1 MLFRSNDIAATVTE
15 VIALI
20 KAAVP
25 KIIKPTNR
33 RRGALHGTV
42 ALGGE
47 GLDEFHL
54 LS

>member
-1 MLFRSNDIAATVTE
+1 MEQWNQHPIPSQTE
-15 VIALI
+15 APGPFI
-20 KAAVP
+20 
-25 KIIKPTNR
+25 
-33 RRGALHGTV
+33 RGALHGTV